1 MNFFPTTL
9 NTKQAAKL
17 LQTKP
22 ELLQA
27 FESAYQRIETPDNQN
42 PFKRNAKDAAREHD
56 GVLTET
62 SETFAD
68 IVSRIITGLLADC
81 RVWSYDGHTVT
92 TTPALPGT
100 DAYQDVTLDELKQI
114 PLELRPQLTRTAIKK
129 DIPDPSYR
137 LVLFFY
143 EKYLKAKTPARKQQ
157 LYGQF
162 RNSLDTLDLDPVMY
176 EMLGCNPIAMGY
188 WLPRILPAIQTDT
201 DLKIPKTKILKT
213 PLPILQLTRLA
224 YEELNRTTLDIVDEV
239 IYKAFNLDENET
251 YMIKTGTFSN
261 KFDFRNVKVTSPK
274 EVHEL
279 GEYLLF
285 IQNYA
290 TMMCNILNKRPIY
303 GVSTTN
309 EWVVREFIEDEENN
323 PCIYHG
329 MPLHTEYRVFV
340 DFNTREILGI
350 SPYWEPNTMKQR
362 FEQSA
367 DSNEPDQIH
376 DAVIYRMHEPTLM
389 KRYEENKDFVLSQVQ
404 QLLDAQPELTGQWS
418 IDIMQNGKTF
428 WLIDMATADVSAL
441 NECVP
446 KDKLKTTAVNWL
458 PTLPD
463 PSHH

>member
-1 MNFFPTTL
+1 M
-9 NTKQAAKL
+9 
-17 LQTKP
+17 
-22 ELLQA
+22 
-27 FESAYQRIETPDNQN
+27 
-42 PFKRNAKDAAREHD
+42 
-56 GVLTET
+56 
-62 SETFAD
+62 
-68 IVSRIITGLLADC
+68 
-81 RVWSYDGHTVT
+81 
-92 TTPALPGT
+92 
-100 DAYQDVTLDELKQI
+100 DELKQI
-114 PLELRPQLTRTAIKK
+114 PLELRPQLTRTAIRK

-143 EKYLKAKTPARKQQ
+143 EKYLKAKTPAQKQQ

-162 RNSLDTLDLDPVMY
+162 HNSLDTLDLDPVMY
-176 EMLGCNPIAMGY
+176 EMLGCNPITMGY
-188 WLPRILPAIQTDT
+188 WLPRILPVIQTDT

-224 YEELNRTTLDIVDEV
+224 YEELNRTTRDIVDEV
-239 IYKAFNLDENET
+239 IYKAFDLDENET

-309 EWVVREFIEDEENN
+309 EWVVREFIKDEEGN

-340 DFNTREILGI
+340 DFDTREILGI
-350 SPYWEPNTMKQR
+350 SPYWEQNTMKQR

-389 KRYEENKDFVLSQVQ
+389 KRYEDNKDFVLSQVQ
-404 QLLDAQPELTGQWS
+404 QLLDAQPELSGQWS

-463 PSHH
+463 PSH